1 MCLYMYIGS
10 NAGIVVRKVW
20 EKVGC
25 CTQQK
30 GIVFLKSIFVIVKGS
45 FDSCFETIFCLVFKM
60 LHVEETLKAFPRLGS
75 FSIVKP
81 REH

>member
-25 CTQQK
+25 VHSK
-30 GIVFLKSIFVIVKGS
+30 KELFSSKAFLLLLKLVFDI
-45 FDSCFETIFCLVFKM
+45 CFETIFCLVFKM
-60 LHVEETLKAFPRLGS
+60 LHVEEMLKAFPRLGS

>member
-10 NAGIVVRKVW
+10 IAGIVVRKVLA
-20 EKVGC
+20 KVGC
-25 CTQQK
+25 CTQV
-30 GIVFLKSIFVIVKGS
+30 VFLKSIFVFVKAS
-45 FDSCFETIFCLVFKM
+45 FLIFVLKHLSAWFSKM
-60 LHVEETLKAFPRLGS
+60 LHVEEKLKAFPRLGS

>member
-45 FDSCFETIFCLVFKM
+45 FETIFCLVFKM
-60 LHVEETLKAFPRLGS
+60 LHVEEKLKTFPRLGS